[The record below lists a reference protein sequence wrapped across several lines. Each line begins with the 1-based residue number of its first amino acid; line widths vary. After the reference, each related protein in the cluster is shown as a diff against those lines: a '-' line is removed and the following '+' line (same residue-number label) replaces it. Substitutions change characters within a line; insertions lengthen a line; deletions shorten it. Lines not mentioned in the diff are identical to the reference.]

1 MTNRKM
7 GILITVICVV
17 ISLLPVAVGLI
28 LFDRL
33 PGQLPILYTFE
44 GEVNILADKIVC
56 ITLIPAICAV
66 ITLVLAILLRSFIKR
81 SAGFYLA
88 VLMTAPIFS
97 CSIEAMTLAV
107 GAFGFAVTDMTITM
121 ILLGVLFYLLGAII
135 PAIGPNPIIGARFP
149 WLNDDDEAWYKTQ
162 AFTGRFMIVSGLI
175 IIIDAFADIGGMTG
189 DIVLILSAVILLIIA
204 SGIYSYMAA
213 NR

>member
-7 GILITVICVV
+7 GILITVFCVV
-17 ISLLPVAVGLI
+17 ISLLPVAAGLI

-44 GEVNILADKIVC
+44 GEVNMLADKIVC

-121 ILLGVLFYLLGAII
+121 ILVGVLFYLLGAIV
-135 PAIGPNPIIGARFP
+135 PAVGPNSLMGARFP
-149 WLNDDDEAWYKTQ
+149 WIMDDDDLWNRTQ
-162 AFTGRFMIVSGLI
+162 RMGGKLFLLLGIVLVFVTFATGEDTALKML
-175 IIIDAFADIGGMTG
+175 IGG
-189 DIVLILSAVILLIIA
+189 VLGVVVF
-204 SGIYSYMAA
+204 SGIYSYAIA
-213 NR
+213 N

>member
-17 ISLLPVAVGLI
+17 ISLLPVAAGLI

-44 GEVNILADKIVC
+44 GEVNMLADKIVC

-97 CSIEAMTLAV
+97 CSMQAMTLS
-107 GAFGFAVTDMTITM
+107 GAFGFEVTDMTITM
-121 ILLGVLFYLLGAII
+121 ILAGVLFYLLGAII
-135 PAIGPNPIIGARFP
+135 PAIGPNPLIGARFP
-149 WLNDDDEAWYKTQ
+149 WLADDDEAWYKTQ
-162 AFTGRFMIVSGLI
+162 VFTGRFMIVSGLI
-175 IIIDAFADIGGMTG
+175 CIIDAFADIGGMTG
-189 DIVLILSAVILLIIA
+189 DIVLILGATVLLVISA
-204 SGIYSYMAA
+204 GIYSYSVAKH
-213 NR
+213 